1 VTIGEHGEF
10 CLHRGLVERSASR
23 GGAAAH
29 AGEPGDDGDEA
40 PASAPSEDEDD
51 VPSPRP
57 SAVSTEQA
65 VRKECGFSQL
75 LVDDLKAH
83 RLQITRAHLAGDFAV
98 AFDLALYALCVDLF
112 ERFGYRSHP
121 LDLRVAK
128 SEPRSSL
135 N

>member
-1 VTIGEHGEF
+1 MTIGEHGEF

>member
-1 VTIGEHGEF
+1 VTIGEHGDF

-83 RLQITRAHLAGDFAV
+83 RPQITRAHLAGDFAV